1 MVSVWSDFWICE
13 ANQGKREIETG
24 APDTGAILGGPVTM
38 SNLKVYQ
45 YAKCGT
51 CRKAVKWLEAQGH
64 ELELIPIFDTPP
76 SETELT
82 ELIQKS
88 GLEVKKFFNTS
99 GEVYK
104 EQQLKDKLPGL
115 STEEQIR
122 LLASNGRLIKRP
134 IVTDGHKVTVGFKE
148 DTYEQEWNNT

>member
-1 MVSVWSDFWICE
+1 
-13 ANQGKREIETG
+13 
-24 APDTGAILGGPVTM
+24 M

-51 CRKAVKWLEAQGH
+51 CRKAVKWLEAKGH
-64 ELELIPIFDTPP
+64 ETELIPIFDTPP
-76 SETELT
+76 SQDELT
-82 ELIQKS
+82 KLIQQS

-104 EQQLKDKLPGL
+104 EQQLKDKLPGM
-115 STEEQIR
+115 SEEEQIS

-134 IVTDGHKVTVGFKE
+134 IVTDGERVTVGFKE
-148 DTYEQEWNNT
+148 ETFEQEWNNA